1 MRRQERDLE
10 ELVICPRCGE
20 EEGVVVAIEP
30 TTDEPEF
37 GVVDIPCGCALT
49 SAERDAACYAAFAAR
64 NHREWVDAGD

>member
-1 MRRQERDLE
+1 M
-10 ELVICPRCGE
+10 
-20 EEGVVVAIEP
+20 VAIEP